1 MNFKRNG
8 SKQLKFVERMIL
20 IWSLSEPKSV
30 RRNEKNTKI
39 LQFALNEAFC
49 HKINLLLFFL
59 LFHRSTLCLC
69 IIFRLIKLLLR
80 RFIHSF
86 NHAIPFSFVI
96 SHHHQIVDKNLE
108 FSIFCVRTPRHTIQL
123 LFENVI
129 NSMISDIIS
138 DEISDKIFWS
148 LITSIDWNSSE
159 FDRITNLKHQKSA

>member
-8 SKQLKFVERMIL
+8 SKQLKFVERMIS

-30 RRNEKNTKI
+30 QRNEKIYIQKSYYLLSTKPFVI
-39 LQFALNEAFC
+39 RS
-49 HKINLLLFFL
+49 IYLFFL

-80 RFIHSF
+80 RFIHSSK
-86 NHAIPFSFVI
+86 HAIPFSFVI
-96 SHHHQIVDKNLE
+96 SHHHQIVDRNLE

-148 LITSIDWNSSE
+148 LITSID
-159 FDRITNLKHQKSA
+159 